1 MRAKGQLFKRVLAD
15 RFSKW
20 SKVVLNFFKS
30 LVLSAP
36 YSFLILWIEFK
47 PKGSIIVPLDI
58 VFYDMNFFFFNLG
71 KARIRVQISAAHST
85 GEIERCVEA
94 FIDVGKKKGVI

>member
-1 MRAKGQLFKRVLAD
+1 ML
-15 RFSKW
+15 
-20 SKVVLNFFKS
+20 
-30 LVLSAP
+30 
-36 YSFLILWIEFK
+36 
-47 PKGSIIVPLDI
+47 LDI

-85 GEIERCVEA
+85 EEIERCVEA

>member
-1 MRAKGQLFKRVLAD
+1 MRAKGQLFKRVLVD

-47 PKGSIIVPLDI
+47 PKGSIIVLLDI
-58 VFYDMNFFFFNLG
+58 VFYDMNFFFNLG

-85 GEIERCVEA
+85 EEIERCVEA